1 MTVMADHYR
10 ASAEEC
16 RRKADAAAGA
26 KDKAAWL
33 DLAHSWLL
41 LLKLEEL
48 PVADGDSQERHPQ
61 ALTDARST
69 VSP

>member
-1 MTVMADHYR
+1 MTVIADQYR

-16 RRKADAAAGA
+16 RRKADAAASA

-33 DLAHSWLL
+33 NLAHSWLP

-48 PVADGDSQERHPQ
+48 PIPAVRPG
-61 ALTDARST
+61 LGI
-69 VSP
+69 V